1 MKYLH
6 RPMLEAHRR
15 QIRARA
21 ERERRIMVKVTIKQ
35 DGTKCVF

>member
-21 ERERRIMVKVTIKQ
+21 EKESRTIVKVTIRKN
-35 DGTKCVF
+35 GTKCVC